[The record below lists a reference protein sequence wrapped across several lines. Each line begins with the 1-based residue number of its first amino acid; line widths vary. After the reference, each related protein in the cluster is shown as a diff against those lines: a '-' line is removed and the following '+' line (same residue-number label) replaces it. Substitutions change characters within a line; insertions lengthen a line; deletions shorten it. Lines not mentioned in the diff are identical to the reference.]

1 MRPVLFGLAV
11 ALSPLGGV
19 AMADEPIPAEASQCL
34 GAYGA
39 LADQAQAM
47 AAWAPALGRSN
58 LAKIDWAGRR
68 TKLLRIVDAD
78 DVAAG
83 EEGFYESVSAP
94 YLIGYKMR
102 LAADRIN
109 STAADTSAILE
120 LSIRCDQAFHYSPSF
135 AIPQAR

>member
-1 MRPVLFGLAV
+1 MRLTLVGLV
-11 ALSPLGGV
+11 IALSTLGGA
-19 AMADEPIPAEASQCL
+19 AMAEDVIPAETSQCL

-47 AAWAPALGRSN
+47 SAWAPALGRSN

-109 STAADTSAILE
+109 GTAADTSAILE

-135 AIPQAR
+135 AIP